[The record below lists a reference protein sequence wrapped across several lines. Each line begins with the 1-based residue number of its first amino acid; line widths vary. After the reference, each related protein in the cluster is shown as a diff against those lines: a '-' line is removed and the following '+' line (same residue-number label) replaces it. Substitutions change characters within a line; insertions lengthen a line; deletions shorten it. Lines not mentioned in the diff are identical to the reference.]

1 MEQRKIN
8 EREDP
13 RVLRTRQL
21 LLQAFSDLFSEKG
34 FRAMTVQDITERAS
48 INRGTFYAHFE
59 DKYAILECWLREQFQ
74 QRVAS
79 AVPISGPWSLS
90 TFRLL
95 IQSVAEWFTQLH
107 QLTRSAER
115 SLIPLVATTL
125 QEALFELLLQG
136 FKQGFK
142 PVAGSGLDQQVNLET
157 VAMVTSWAIFGT
169 GFQCFH
175 QWDEPG
181 ATVSPE
187 ELANQVTSML
197 IGGLA
202 RALPA
207 FQLD

>member
-34 FRAMTVQDITERAS
+34 FHAMTVQDITERARV
-48 INRGTFYAHFE
+48 NRGTFYTHFE

-79 AVPISGPWSLS
+79 TVLMEGPWSLS

-107 QLTRSAER
+107 QLTRSSDR
-115 SLIPLVATTL
+115 SLIPLVVTTL

-136 FKQGFK
+136 FKPF
-142 PVAGSGLDQQVNLET
+142 AGSGLDQQVDLET

-175 QWDEPG
+175 QWDEQTEAVP
-181 ATVSPE
+181 PE
-187 ELANQVTSML
+187 ELASQVTSVLMS
-197 IGGLA
+197 GLA
-202 RALPA
+202 QALPA
-207 FQLD
+207 FPLK

>member
-1 MEQRKIN
+1 MEQRKMS

-34 FRAMTVQDITERAS
+34 FHAMTVQDLTSQARV
-48 INRGTFYAHFE
+48 NRGTFYTHFE

-79 AVPISGPWSLS
+79 PVLISGPWSLS

-95 IQSVAEWFTQLH
+95 IQSVVEWFTQLH
-107 QLTRSAER
+107 QLTRSADR
-115 SLIPLVATTL
+115 SLIPLVVTTL

-136 FKQGFK
+136 FK
-142 PVAGSGLDQQVNLET
+142 PVAGSGLDQQVDLET
-157 VAMVTSWAIFGT
+157 VALVTSWAIFGT

-175 QWDEPG
+175 QWDEQ
-181 ATVSPE
+181 TVAVPLE
-187 ELANQVTSML
+187 ELASQVTSVLMS
-197 IGGLA
+197 GLA
-202 RALPA
+202 QALPA
-207 FQLD
+207 FPLT

>member
-1 MEQRKIN
+1 MEQRKMN

-34 FRAMTVQDITERAS
+34 FHAMTVQDITERARV
-48 INRGTFYAHFE
+48 NRGTFYTHFE

-79 AVPISGPWSLS
+79 TVLISGLWSPG

-95 IQSVAEWFTQLH
+95 IQRVVEWFTQLH
-107 QLTRSAER
+107 QSTRSAER

-125 QEALFELLLQG
+125 QEALFELLWQG
-136 FKQGFK
+136 FKS
-142 PVAGSGLDQQVNLET
+142 VAGSGLDQQLDLET

-175 QWDEPG
+175 QWDEQT
-181 ATVSPE
+181 AVLAPE
-187 ELANQVTSML
+187 ELASQVTRVLMR
-197 IGGLA
+197 GLA
-202 RALPA
+202 QTLPA
-207 FQLD
+207 FPLK